1 MVLRLLFGSRAGG
14 FYILGGGFVCDL
26 HVSLLVLQG

>member
-14 FYILGGGFVCDL
+14 FYILGGAFARGL
-26 HVSLLVLQG
+26 HVRLLVLQG